1 MLPHSRVPQF
11 LNIKSNIPI
20 CLCSFCHFNSSFH
33 TILAAKMGKYSH
45 CTEVTP
51 ECPVEATIYGYKPN
65 PVVNLICVIV
75 FGVLF
80 FVAVWQT
87 YKHKTYSFGVAMS
100 LGCVAEAI
108 GYGGRLVLNRNPWDS
123 NGFQIQICT
132 LIIAPSFFTAAI
144 YLTLKHLCFA
154 LGPHLSIIKPSLYTW
169 IFISFDVLSLSLQ
182 GAGGALAATG
192 DTEPDKNRGA
202 QIMLSGIVWQVVTLI
217 IFGGMAGHFFWRL
230 LGDDGRR
237 MSIESQKVWA
247 NTKFR
252 RFLIS
257 LGISFFVIFVRC
269 TYRIAE
275 MAGGWS
281 NHIMQDEISFVIL
294 EGVMCIIAAILL
306 TTFHPGTHFPQ
317 MRTDY
322 QKDNTDR
329 FSMVPPQQTE
339 TSYVAVDRQPLI
351 DNQRPETEDQG
362 RLWPA
367 VIVPPVP

>member
-1 MLPHSRVPQF
+1 MNYCR
-11 LNIKSNIPI
+11 
-20 CLCSFCHFNSSFH
+20 
-33 TILAAKMGKYSH
+33 T
-45 CTEVTP
+45 
-51 ECPVEATIYGYKPN
+51 
-65 PVVNLICVIV
+65 
-75 FGVLF
+75 
-80 FVAVWQT
+80 
-87 YKHKTYSFGVAMS
+87 
-100 LGCVAEAI
+100 

-247 NTKFR
+247 STKFR

-269 TYRIAE
+269 TYRYACLYNILDHLLSISPVSFSIITNKNVAE
-275 MAGGWS
+275 SPKWPEAG
-281 NHIMQDEISFVIL
+281 
-294 EGVMCIIAAILL
+294 
-306 TTFHPGTHFPQ
+306 
-317 MRTDY
+317 
-322 QKDNTDR
+322 
-329 FSMVPPQQTE
+329 
-339 TSYVAVDRQPLI
+339 LI
-351 DNQRPETEDQG
+351 T
-362 RLWPA
+362 LCKMKSHSLF
-367 VIVPPVP
+367 